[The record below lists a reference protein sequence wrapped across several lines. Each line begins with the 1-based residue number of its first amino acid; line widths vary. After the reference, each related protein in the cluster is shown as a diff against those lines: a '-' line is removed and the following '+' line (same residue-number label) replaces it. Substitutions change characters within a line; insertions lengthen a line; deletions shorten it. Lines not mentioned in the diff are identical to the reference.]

1 MRIKDVSLFTVDY
14 KDCNHL
20 FQSNILPFHRCLPF
34 STGSFKGHPCRVS
47 SCKNFPHFNRFWQS
61 EALGTFSVSLLC
73 PFPHIP
79 DHSFILPWTVWK
91 VFYPLP
97 ALSFEAVLKVEWQ
110 MLRVE
115 VYFGEEQ
122 RWPKL
127 GKIFCLPSATKM
139 TNDATSA
146 GFIFKLIIFVWTN
159 YTEIIKRAFNKGKC
173 FGKLLSYG
181 LLYNTQNY
189 LKVKFLG

>member
-1 MRIKDVSLFTVDY
+1 MDY
-14 KDCNHL
+14 KHCNHL
-20 FQSNILPFHRCLPF
+20 FQSNILPFITPSHF
-34 STGSFKGHPCRVS
+34 STSSFKGHPCRVS
-47 SCKNFPHFNRFWQS
+47 SWKNFPHFNRFWQS
-61 EALGTFSVSLLC
+61 RALGTFRFSTLSLLY

-139 TNDATSA
+139 PATSA
-146 GFIFKLIIFVWTN
+146 GFIFKLIILCERTKAS
-159 YTEIIKRAFNKGKC
+159 IKANALGTYYLMAC
-173 FGKLLSYG
+173 
-181 LLYNTQNY
+181 YNTQNY
-189 LKVKFLG
+189 LEVKFLG